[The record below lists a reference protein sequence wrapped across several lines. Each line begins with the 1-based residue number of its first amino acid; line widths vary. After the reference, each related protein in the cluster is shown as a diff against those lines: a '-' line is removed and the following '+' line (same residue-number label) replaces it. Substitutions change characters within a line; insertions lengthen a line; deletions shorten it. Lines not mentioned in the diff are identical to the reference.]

1 MSDVIPITLD
11 RELKAIK
18 ADIVSLENR
27 ARELENWLIK
37 NTQDCNWFRED
48 SKYNDI
54 LFRLNQKKQKL
65 ESVSSGNISAPET
78 LTLPSRANRN
88 RGF

>member
-1 MSDVIPITLD
+1 MADVVPITFDKEVKTIKGDIASL
-11 RELKAIK
+11 EIK
-18 ADIVSLENR
+18 A
-27 ARELENWLIK
+27 REFETWLMR

-54 LFRLNQKKQKL
+54 LFRLEQKKQKL
-65 ESVSSGNISAPET
+65 QSITSGNTCCPET
-78 LTLPSRANRN
+78 STLPSRANRN